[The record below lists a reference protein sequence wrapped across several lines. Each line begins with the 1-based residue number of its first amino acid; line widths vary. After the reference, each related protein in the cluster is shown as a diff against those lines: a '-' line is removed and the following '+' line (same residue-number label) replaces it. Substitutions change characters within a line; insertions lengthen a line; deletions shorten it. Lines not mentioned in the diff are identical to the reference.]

1 MKLIVGL
8 GNPEKKYEKTRHN
21 IGFRVIDNYLGN
33 VYWQNEFY
41 GWFAELRINNERIFF
56 LKPKT
61 FMNAS
66 GLAVSEI
73 VNYFKIDMD
82 DILVIQDD
90 FDIDFGKYKLKR
102 NSSSGG
108 HNGINSIITALGTN
122 AFSRLKIGI
131 RREKRLKALEFVLGK
146 LTDEEIA
153 KLEEMQPIFNEIID
167 SFINNGIERT
177 MNIYNTK

>member
-8 GNPEKKYEKTRHN
+8 GNPERKYEKTRHN

-33 VYWQNEFY
+33 VNWQNDFY
-41 GWFAELRINNERIFF
+41 GWFTEINKNNEKIFF

-61 FMNAS
+61 YMNAS

-73 VNYFKIDMD
+73 VKYYKINID

-90 FDIDFGKYKLKR
+90 FDVDFGKYKLKR

-131 RREKRLKALEFVLGK
+131 RRDQRFKAIEFVLGK

-153 KLEEMQPIFNEIID
+153 KLDEMQTIFNEIID
-167 SFINNGIERT
+167 SFITDGIERT